1 MTKHKSDIINELEQ
15 ISPLLAGLKKKQTGQ
30 DHEVPAGY
38 FLNLEQDILQRVA
51 SARKPNQ
58 PTRIL
63 HLVRSRWVQ
72 IAAAVIL
79 VTGAAWWSL
88 RPSNTP
94 VNPMAAEVPP
104 QDIILNYLEQEI
116 GTLDEE
122 DFAQVLDNEDLQDL
136 NAPDI
141 PVDDIRNYLENEA
154 INIEDI
160 L

>member
-1 MTKHKSDIINELEQ
+1 MTKYKSDIIKELEQ
-15 ISPLLAGLKKKQTGQ
+15 ISPLLADLKKRQADQ
-30 DHEVPAGY
+30 HPEVPAGY
-38 FLNLEQDILQRVA
+38 FSGLEQDILQRVA
-51 SARKPNQ
+51 SASGPKHS
-58 PTRIL
+58 TRIL

-94 VNPMAAEVPP
+94 VNPLAAEVPP
-104 QDIILNYLEQEI
+104 PDIILHYLEQEI
-116 GTLDEE
+116 GALDEE
-122 DFAQVLDNEDLQDL
+122 DFAQVLDNDDVQEL
-136 NAPDI
+136 NTPDI